1 MSILNCHHSRWL
13 HQLMLY
19 PYHQWLQKTHG
30 IFLGGS
36 ILASWVFTNLA
47 LTKITFFFK
56 PDIKVTLQITFHRF
70 FIHHD
75 FFLPS
80 TGSILWH
87 PERPQDILRG
97 SELEPGNAVP
107 QGGCGK
113 TVKLLGESSHWWS
126 KASYYRQ
133 LRFWI
138 GDPIELDG
146 DSQPQRWRLTMDI
159 QQ

>member
-1 MSILNCHHSRWL
+1 MITSTNVVSIPSVATKNTWDIFRGIHPG
-13 HQLMLY
+13 QLGFYQLSLDQNIY
-19 PYHQWLQKTHG
+19 IY
-30 IFLGGS
+30 I
-36 ILASWVFTNLA
+36 
-47 LTKITFFFK
+47 FK

-70 FIHHD
+70 FIHHH

-133 LRFWI
+133 LRFWMI
-138 GDPIELDG
+138 PSNWMEIV
-146 DSQPQRWRLTMDI
+146 QRWRLTMDI

>member
-1 MSILNCHHSRWL
+1 VITSTNVVSIPSVATKNTWDIFRGIHPG
-13 HQLMLY
+13 QLGFYQL
-19 PYHQWLQKTHG
+19 
-30 IFLGGS
+30 
-36 ILASWVFTNLA
+36 ILDKNHF
-47 LTKITFFFK
+47 FFFK

-75 FFLPS
+75 FFFLPS

-97 SELEPGNAVP
+97 SELEPGNAVL

>member
-1 MSILNCHHSRWL
+1 MITSTNVVSIPSVATKNTWDIFRGIHPG
-13 HQLMLY
+13 QLGFYQL
-19 PYHQWLQKTHG
+19 
-30 IFLGGS
+30 
-36 ILASWVFTNLA
+36 ILDKNHF
-47 LTKITFFFK
+47 FFFK
-56 PDIKVTLQITFHRF
+56 TWYKGYFTNHFPQILYTSRF
-70 FIHHD
+70 

-138 GDPIELDG
+138 GDPMELDG